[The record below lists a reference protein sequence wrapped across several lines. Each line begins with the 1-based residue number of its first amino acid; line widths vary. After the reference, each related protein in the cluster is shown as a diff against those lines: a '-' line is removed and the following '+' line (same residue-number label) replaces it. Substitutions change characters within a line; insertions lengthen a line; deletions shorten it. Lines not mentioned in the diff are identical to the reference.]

1 MNPLEY
7 SDDLKNNLKAYITN
21 QAKKACFDYSR
32 KLQVEE
38 NRGSR
43 PIRKN
48 MHLYVLSRTSS
59 LNRENQRSNRSNSS
73 SLTREKLNA
82 HSSNLSD
89 TSNLVVEKPTTMFNY
104 DE

>member
-1 MNPLEY
+1 M
-7 SDDLKNNLKAYITN
+7 KAYITN
-21 QAKKACFDYSR
+21 QAKKACLEYSG

-43 PIRKN
+43 PNRKN
-48 MHLYVLSRTSS
+48 MHLYVSSRTSS
-59 LNRENQRSNRSNSS
+59 SNRGNQRSNRSNSS

-82 HSSNLSD
+82 HSSNLSE
-89 TSNLVVEKPTTMFNY
+89 TSKLVVEKHTTMFNY